1 MNTTTVGVLARIE
14 MDRRDEISKQLSD
27 IKRVET
33 FDAGSREQ
41 IGVLVEADSVDE
53 AHQTITQKIAKT
65 DGVLCAWPVYVN
77 FDDEAGDGD
86 EDLAKLQE
94 AMNRDE
100 SLNTD
105 GSPNAESMIARST

>member
-14 MDRRDEISKQLSD
+14 MDRRDEICKQLSD

-77 FDDEAGDGD
+77 FDDEDDSDDD
-86 EDLAKLQE
+86 EGRACLQDAINRGEHTE
-94 AMNRDE
+94 AE
-100 SLNTD
+100 SGLNTQ
-105 GSPNAESMIARST
+105 